1 MNATIGSD
9 SLVEFKAQS
18 NSFYVNSGTSGST
31 TTTATRSSAGTVI
44 TSTGQAIPIKGPS
57 GFGRSS
63 LDLGEEYIEVNSL
76 VLKGSVLEARTRL

>member
-9 SLVEFKAQS
+9 SLVQFKAQS

-44 TSTGQAIPIKGPS
+44 TSAGQAISIKGGNYP
-57 GFGRSS
+57 
-63 LDLGEEYIEVNSL
+63 NN
-76 VLKGSVLEARTRL
+76 RLHKSILTFAITNPQFVV